1 MIQRISFHYVF
12 LVINLSLAM
21 IYQKHENLSRA
32 FALMYIK
39 CNFPFLWLNL
49 LVLQKYPG
57 DFGLF
62 FPPPF
67 SPPRLSFCADSGIK
81 GIFCRELSSGF
92 PQLTSAKGVKLSF
105 KASLCEFD
113 IYVKTHWTKVLHTLL
128 HSCCPTNFRHQQ
140 RGVKVGS

>member
-21 IYQKHENLSRA
+21 IYQKHGNLSRA
-32 FALMYIK
+32 IALMYIK

-49 LVLQKYPG
+49 LASQKYPG

-62 FPPPF
+62 FPLF

-113 IYVKTHWTKVLHTLL
+113 IYVKTH
-128 HSCCPTNFRHQQ
+128 
-140 RGVKVGS
+140 